1 VYFSLNNIFALKPYY
16 MKTKKYLPFILLM
29 TALALGSCKKS
40 SQAPKLNNAITYT
53 FQGTKYTV
61 TNPLVTRQSAS
72 LAISGQVNGGAGAGI
87 LISNY
92 QTATSETLYGQ
103 AYVNIDLTNTTAD
116 NYYFCSSG
124 TLTVSSVSQTHISGT
139 FNGTA
144 MHTATST
151 GIPISGT
158 FDVDIPQ

>member
-1 VYFSLNNIFALKPYY
+1 
-16 MKTKKYLPFILLM
+16 MKTKKYLPSILLM

-61 TNPLVTRQSAS
+61 TNPSAGRLSTS
-72 LAISGQVNGGAGAGI
+72 LSISGQVIGGAGANI
-87 LISNY
+87 LIGNY

-103 AYVNIDLTNTTAD
+103 AYVNIDLTATAAD
-116 NYYFCSSG
+116 NYFCSSG
-124 TLTVSSVSQTHISGT
+124 TLIVSSVSQTHISGT
-139 FNGTA
+139 FSGTA
-144 MHTATST
+144 MHSGSNT

-158 FDVDIPQ
+158 FDVGIPQ